1 MTDSL
6 HMIWIPA
13 VAALV
18 IFVVTV
24 SLLALADM
32 YARVKDEHGA
42 DRSERR

>member
-1 MTDSL
+1 MDDSL
-6 HMIWIPA
+6 YLLMA
-13 VAALV
+13 FALAAPV

-32 YARVKDEHGA
+32 DARVKDEHGA